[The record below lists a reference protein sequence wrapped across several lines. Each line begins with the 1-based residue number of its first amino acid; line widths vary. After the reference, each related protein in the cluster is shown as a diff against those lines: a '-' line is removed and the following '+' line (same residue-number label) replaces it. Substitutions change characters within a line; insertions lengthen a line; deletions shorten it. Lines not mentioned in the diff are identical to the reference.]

1 MIKYYSLLPFMIL
14 ANSLYGQ
21 NEDLINV
28 KAAALE
34 KAKAAVVEAQANVA
48 KISAELAALEP
59 IVKWKTGGYQSVNFN
74 QGSFTNWAKGG
85 VNSASMTLLGNAY
98 ANYKFK
104 KWTWENNLDMA
115 YGVLK
120 NKGEDLRKNEDKI
133 DFLMKVG
140 RKATPKFSWAG
151 LVRFESQFAEG
162 YNFSDENPERPVI
175 SRFASPAYLKASFGI
190 DYKPYDKLSIYLSPA
205 AGKWTFVS
213 DDSIAAKHLYIPVTH
228 DNENFRG
235 EFGALMSATFQDKE
249 IIKNVGL
256 KSTLELFNN
265 YTDINRPN
273 RKNVDVDWQTMVNL
287 KISKFIGANFFTH
300 LLYDNDTK
308 IEYDP
313 EGKPGVTGART
324 QFKQLLG
331 IGFSYKF

>member
-1 MIKYYSLLPFMIL
+1 MTKYLSILLSML
-14 ANSLYGQ
+14 LTTSLYGQ

-34 KAKAAVVEAQANVA
+34 KAKAAVVEAQAEVA
-48 KISAELAALEP
+48 KISAEIAALKP
-59 IVKWKTGGYQSVNFN
+59 VLKWKTGGYQSVNFN
-74 QGSFTNWAKGG
+74 QGAFTNWAKGG
-85 VNSASMTLLGNAY
+85 VNSASITILGNAY
-98 ANYKFK
+98 ANYKFNN
-104 KWTWENNLDMA
+104 WTWENNLDMA

-140 RKATPKFSWAG
+140 RMASPKFSWAG
-151 LVRFESQFAEG
+151 LVRVESQFAEG
-162 YNFSDENPERPVI
+162 FNFSDENSERPVI
-175 SRFASPAYLKASFGI
+175 SRFASPAYLKASFGL
-190 DYKPYDKLSIYLSPA
+190 DYKPFDKLSIYLSPA
-205 AGKWTFVS
+205 AGKWTIVA
-213 DDSIAAKHLYIPVTH
+213 DDSIAAMHLYIPVTH

-235 EFGALMSATFQDKE
+235 EFGALMSATYQNKE
-249 IIKNVGL
+249 IIKNVSL

-265 YTDINRPN
+265 FTDLNRSN
-273 RKNVDVDWQTMVNL
+273 RKNIDVDWQTMINL
-287 KISKFIGANFFTH
+287 KISKYIGANFFTH

-313 EGKPGVTGART
+313 EGKPGTTGPRT
-324 QFKQLLG
+324 QFKELLG